1 MYLFNNV
8 LKNDYLAVP
17 LPCISLNFKDG
28 RITSPLS
35 TFLEK
40 RSPSY
45 YRKFAISRPVRQALL
60 SAAPDWS
67 VTKIWPIRSQ
77 AQQSLLRLAQQSF
90 VEPIKKQ
97 RLYIFSEES
106 NRSRDLA
113 QQSLLRQAQQIL
125 PNLPTNYKIAL
136 LS

>member
-1 MYLFNNV
+1 MYLVNNV

-60 SAAPDWS
+60 
-67 VTKIWPIRSQ
+67 RL
-77 AQQSLLRLAQQSF
+77 AQKALLRLAQQ
-90 VEPIKKQ
+90 
-97 RLYIFSEES
+97 
-106 NRSRDLA
+106 A
-113 QQSLLRQAQQIL
+113 LLRQV
-125 PNLPTNYKIAL
+125 T
-136 LS
+136 

>member
-17 LPCISLNFKDG
+17 LPCIFYHFKDS

-60 SAAPDWS
+60 SVAPDWS